1 MTLRIFK
8 LLLIVFCIS
17 SSLPVQ
23 ANDPLPRTNFEQT
36 QSLIKKFAE
45 KIYIELQKF
54 PDSPYSIKCTNH
66 PISQYIEG
74 IRRNSQ
80 YIEGI
85 LISELSTRNLR
96 FYYSESD
103 TISKLELLVNQFRI
117 EYAKIPDEKNK
128 LKRTIAFSV
137 SALIK
142 RKSLAI
148 NPFKFDTLA
157 TDTIDVE
164 SIGYIERDG
173 SPFKGELPPE
183 KETFFDRYIE
193 PIVVIVSSA
202 LVVLLFFS
210 VRSK

>member
-8 LLLIVFCIS
+8 LLLIVFCIP

-54 PDSPYSIKCTNH
+54 PDSSYSIKCTNH
-66 PISQYIEG
+66 PL
-74 IRRNSQ
+74 SQ

-103 TISKLELLVNQFRI
+103 TIPKLELLVNQFRI
-117 EYAKIPDEKNK
+117 EYAKIPDGKNK

-142 RKSLAI
+142 MKSLPI

-173 SPFKGELPPE
+173 SPFKGELPAE